1 MQKKL
6 TLSIDGELI
15 EFAHEYAKKN
25 QRSISAIVEEY
36 FIQLR
41 LLLLEKKKN
50 LPGAPVSIMLRLKR
64 RMAKRLLFLE
74 EWYLEPK
81 E

>member
-1 MQKKL
+1 MMQKKL

-25 QRSISAIVEEY
+25 KRSVSAIVEEY

-41 LLLLEKKKN
+41 KTNSGLIMDPRAERLYGIFAEEPVPDKKTLRKN
-50 LPGAPVSIMLRLKR
+50 FYDKSDR
-64 RMAKRLLFLE
+64 
-74 EWYLEPK
+74 
-81 E
+81 